1 MMILIILFAVWL
13 LSKQKRTRSGPKR
26 KIIVSYSTPHKMQP
40 TVPAVYDPVKLAKE
54 QDRQRR
60 EQERQADR
68 ARKEAERKRKEVEK
82 ARKEQEAKQAAL
94 DRIEWAGAMIDKY
107 SALYD
112 QIETELADNPS
123 LTQYKRIQLQK
134 QLLQLEEKIHKYKEQ
149 QDKAYFTAHN

>member
-1 MMILIILFAVWL
+1 MPALIIIFALWL
-13 LSKQKRTRSGPKR
+13 IFKPKKTRTGSKRIT
-26 KIIVSYSTPHKMQP
+26 YSAPRKMQP
-40 TVPAVYDPVKLAKE
+40 TAPVVYDPVKLAKE

-68 ARKEAERKRKEVEK
+68 ARKEAERKRKEAEK
-82 ARKEQEAKQAAL
+82 ARKEQEAKQAAR

-107 SALYD
+107 SALYE
-112 QIETELADNPS
+112 QIETELTENPR
-123 LTQYKRIQLQK
+123 LTAYKQIQLQK